1 KLENKSNIAGY
12 FRRSVYLFKQF
23 YTRRAIVRFYYNI
36 VFYLLFLTLFS
47 FVLLV
52 DYFPLNNN
60 GGVRN
65 GVVNIKIPI
74 AELFVH
80 ILVWCMI
87 IEEGTEF
94 QRHWNEERTKCVTR
108 RKILRKYFSEDLWN
122 VLDFTAITCYLGGF
136 VSRFIINEPAFIA
149 SKILMCLALYLWYIR
164 VLQVFAAYERLGP
177 KLLMI
182 FNTWGMWK
190 AYGEVELIA
199 DHHYGNKTQITMPNN
214 AYGTIAF
221 ILTIFFVCI
230 ASVLLLNVLVAL
242 FNVTI
247 QNVERSA
254 RKNWAYHRYRLVME
268 YAKKSHFSPP
278 FNVVAH
284 SSLLNNGGHGEK
296 VQTFDLDQPLKITS
310 GGLFLALGFKS
321 YSLSPI
327 SVRNRNEYSTS
338 MTHVENSVES
348 KNGRNIPV
356 VFANYPN
363 RGAAFSFTIDE
374 LDKISKSQSGD
385 LEMVSIQKDT
395 DPIVDSEAVKHK
407 PRFLSLFKF
416 KSSNKIEKEQDKACK
431 LQRTFNDHD
440 NMLLENSIAEDYWRS
455 VINKIKEQ
463 ESASTDE
470 RNNSLV
476 TSLPNWHANYSMHQK
491 STAINSNE
499 QDFVTDDN

>member
-1 KLENKSNIAGY
+1 
-12 FRRSVYLFKQF
+12 
-23 YTRRAIVRFYYNI
+23 
-36 VFYLLFLTLFS
+36 
-47 FVLLV
+47 
-52 DYFPLNNN
+52 
-60 GGVRN
+60 
-65 GVVNIKIPI
+65 
-74 AELFVH
+74 
-80 ILVWCMI
+80 MI

-182 FNTWGMWK
+182 FNTMKDLAFFICFVLVFLAGYSVTSYALVTTDEQVTWRDTKDASFRHEFILFNNGTNLWDWELIRNVIQWGMWK

-278 FNVVAH
+278 FNV
-284 SSLLNNGGHGEK
+284 
-296 VQTFDLDQPLKITS
+296 
-310 GGLFLALGFKS
+310 LAYIL
-321 YSLSPI
+321 YS
-327 SVRNRNEYSTS
+327 
-338 MTHVENSVES
+338 
-348 KNGRNIPV
+348 
-356 VFANYPN
+356 
-363 RGAAFSFTIDE
+363 IDE
-374 LDKISKSQSGD
+374 YLMRTWKRKSG
-385 LEMVSIQKDT
+385 
-395 DPIVDSEAVKHK
+395 
-407 PRFLSLFKF
+407 
-416 KSSNKIEKEQDKACK
+416 KSNI
-431 LQRTFNDHD
+431 
-440 NMLLENSIAEDYWRS
+440 
-455 VINKIKEQ
+455 
-463 ESASTDE
+463 
-470 RNNSLV
+470 
-476 TSLPNWHANYSMHQK
+476 
-491 STAINSNE
+491 
-499 QDFVTDDN
+499 